1 MCLWDTGSCEWGS
14 SLSPKII
21 ASLGALTH
29 DPAWTILIPGMLWK
43 KNVKI
48 SLKLTYTWLI
58 TKVLFTLK
66 NCRPKNSMHITT
78 DIPHFWRQTGQNILQ
93 KLENLEKKSWIIN
106 SLYQILALSEEI
118 KMGSTPEQLQLNSIF
133 WLEGLS
139 MTESEKQVRRD
150 LNLSA
155 PE

>member
-1 MCLWDTGSCEWGS
+1 MSKVNVSMRYWIMWMGKLLEPQNYSITRSIDPWS
-14 SLSPKII
+14 SLDHIDSWY
-21 ASLGALTH
+21 A
-29 DPAWTILIPGMLWK
+29 MK
-43 KNVKI
+43 KKKCENQPQINLHVDQ
-48 SLKLTYTWLI
+48 
-58 TKVLFTLK
+58 
-66 NCRPKNSMHITT
+66 KNSMHITT

-118 KMGSTPEQLQLNSIF
+118 KMGSTPKQLQLNSIF

-139 MTESEKQVRRD
+139 LTESEKQVRRD

>member
-1 MCLWDTGSCEWGS
+1 
-14 SLSPKII
+14 
-21 ASLGALTH
+21 
-29 DPAWTILIPGMLWK
+29 
-43 KNVKI
+43 
-48 SLKLTYTWLI
+48 
-58 TKVLFTLK
+58 
-66 NCRPKNSMHITT
+66 MHITT
-78 DIPHFWRQTGQNILQ
+78 DIPHFRRQTGQNILQ

-150 LNLSA
+150 LNSSA